1 MTVTE
6 VTTSI
11 AIIGAAAFVGLM
23 NLPKRRKSGANDGAR
38 GRFVVVAVA
47 PVDHATNSLWDGL
60 RRSGRGGARFVAL
73 AVVAVVS
80 GTAVGLALSLLLVL
94 GRNAIGLG
102 AG

>member
-23 NLPKRRKSGANDGAR
+23 NLPRRRGSGANDGAR
-38 GRFVVVAVA
+38 GRFVVVAVP
-47 PVDHATNSLWDGL
+47 PVVHTRNSPWEGL

-73 AVVAVVS
+73 TVVAVVS
-80 GTAVGLALSLLLVL
+80 GTAVGL
-94 GRNAIGLG
+94 
-102 AG
+102 